1 MSLLTTYLT
10 LESKLAM
17 ENMLKEKVYLT
28 YYENVSDFKND
39 LFLVDDNEFNEFLI
53 DYNLDKY
60 DLNQSFIILNDLNLD
75 SFILWEESTC
85 LNTLL
90 NYFSTS
96 NQYKKFIL

>member
-1 MSLLTTYLT
+1 MSLLTVYLT

-28 YYENVSDFKND
+28 YYEDVSDFKND
-39 LFLVDDNEFNEFLI
+39 LFLVNEHEFNEFLI
-53 DYNLDKY
+53 DYQINES
-60 DLNQSFIILNDLNLD
+60 DLNQSFIILNNLNLD
-75 SFILWEESTC
+75 SFILWGESTS